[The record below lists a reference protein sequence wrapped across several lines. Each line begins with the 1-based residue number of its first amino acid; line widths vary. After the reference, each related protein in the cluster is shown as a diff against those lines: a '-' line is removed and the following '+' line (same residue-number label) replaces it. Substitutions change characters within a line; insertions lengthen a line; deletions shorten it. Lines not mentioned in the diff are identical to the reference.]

1 MSSIL
6 VINMWKKGTNRYTS
20 EADYHIE
27 IDQGE
32 TYQVSALIDAIG
44 KIAKAIEDVEL

>member
-1 MSSIL
+1 MSVL
-6 VINMWKKGTNRYTS
+6 VINIWKKGTNRYTS

-32 TYQVSALIDAIG
+32 TYEVSALIHAIG
-44 KIAKAIEDVEL
+44 DIAKAIEKV